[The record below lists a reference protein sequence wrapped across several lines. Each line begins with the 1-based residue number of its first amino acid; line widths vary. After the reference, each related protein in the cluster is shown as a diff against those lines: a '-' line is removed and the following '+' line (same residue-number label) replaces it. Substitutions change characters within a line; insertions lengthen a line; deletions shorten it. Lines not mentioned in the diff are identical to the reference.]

1 MHGCYCIKSS
11 IYVNCVYKYVQC
23 RILVY
28 MNVEPLA
35 VFAAALWSIV
45 VGALWYNPKAFG
57 TIWMHEA
64 RIDPLLVA
72 ARAKKAWMF
81 SLLGFVMSAV
91 MAYVLAYFV
100 VAFDVVTAFDALWLG
115 ILTWLGLIVPV
126 VAGAYVW
133 EGKSIQLVIIN
144 SGYWLVSIVGMIFI
158 NTFW

>member
-1 MHGCYCIKSS
+1 MYIELLP
-11 IYVNCVYKYVQC
+11 V
-23 RILVY
+23 
-28 MNVEPLA
+28 LA
-35 VFAAALWSIV
+35 AGLWGVV
-45 VGALWYNPKAFG
+45 VGAFWYNPKAFG
-57 TIWMHEA
+57 TIWMHET

-100 VAFDVVTAFDALWLG
+100 VAFDVVTAFGALWFG
-115 ILTWLGLIVPV
+115 ILIWLGFIVPV